1 MGDFVHLISPAASNK
16 LEQLAEK
23 SKDLTQKRFGKT
35 IRLFAPLYLSNEC
48 INNCSYCGFS
58 KDNTIIRSTLSIPQ
72 VIQEGEELK
81 RQGFSNVLLVAGEHP
96 KFVSNGYVAGIFGV
110 VLSHI
115 IADIIACY
123 LDPDLRKMI
132 FGVVIGGIIPLFF
145 IPILEKFVVKSKQ
158 SFLDEAKDDINRS

>member
-1 MGDFVHLISPAASNK
+1 MDFIIENLFGHAGGNFIGLIFGFVHVAIMIIGYY
-16 LEQLAEK
+16 
-23 SKDLTQKRFGKT
+23 T
-35 IRLFAPLYLSNEC
+35 
-48 INNCSYCGFS
+48 GFS
-58 KDNTIIRSTLSIPQ
+58 INKF
-72 VIQEGEELK
+72 LK
-81 RQGFSNVLLVAGEHP
+81 IL
-96 KFVSNGYVAGIFGV
+96 SNGYVAGIFGV

-158 SFLDEAKDDINRS
+158 SFLDEAEDEINRS

>member
-1 MGDFVHLISPAASNK
+1 MDLIIENLLGQAGGNFKGLIFGFVHVAIMIIGYY
-16 LEQLAEK
+16 
-23 SKDLTQKRFGKT
+23 T
-35 IRLFAPLYLSNEC
+35 
-48 INNCSYCGFS
+48 GFS
-58 KDNTIIRSTLSIPQ
+58 INKF
-72 VIQEGEELK
+72 LK
-81 RQGFSNVLLVAGEHP
+81 IL
-96 KFVSNGYVAGIFGV
+96 SNGYVAGIFGI

-158 SFLDEAKDDINRS
+158 SFLDEAKDEIKRSLRYIINLKHCWNVIL

>member
-1 MGDFVHLISPAASNK
+1 MDLIIENLLGQAGGNFKGLIFGFVHVAIMIIGYY
-16 LEQLAEK
+16 
-23 SKDLTQKRFGKT
+23 T
-35 IRLFAPLYLSNEC
+35 
-48 INNCSYCGFS
+48 GFS
-58 KDNTIIRSTLSIPQ
+58 INKF
-72 VIQEGEELK
+72 LK
-81 RQGFSNVLLVAGEHP
+81 IL
-96 KFVSNGYVAGIFGV
+96 SNGYVAGIFGI

-158 SFLDEAKDDINRS
+158 SFLDEAKDEINRSYSSIINLKHCWNVIL

>member
-1 MGDFVHLISPAASNK
+1 MDLIIENLLGQDGGNFKGLIFGFVHVAIMIVGYYS
-16 LEQLAEK
+16 
-23 SKDLTQKRFGKT
+23 
-35 IRLFAPLYLSNEC
+35 
-48 INNCSYCGFS
+48 GFS
-58 KDNTIIRSTLSIPQ
+58 INKF
-72 VIQEGEELK
+72 LK
-81 RQGFSNVLLVAGEHP
+81 IL
-96 KFVSNGYVAGIFGV
+96 SNGYVAGIFGI

-158 SFLDEAKDDINRS
+158 SFLEEAKSNKNKS